1 MKKIKII
8 PKIVLILGFINLF
21 IAYNNI
27 QQKGIKDLG
36 LKIAILNEELTS
48 QIKELESEISML
60 KEITTLNRYHEDLTD
75 LTFFESFKFE
85 EFRNNY
91 DNEVLNGLTP
101 ISICK
106 MYLHASLIKDYESQY
121 EFYTTNENGWF
132 WTKEEDEMIPS
143 SDRISDF
150 SIFEDIY
157 NLNMILMVIIKNLR

>member
-1 MKKIKII
+1 
-8 PKIVLILGFINLF
+8 
-21 IAYNNI
+21 
-27 QQKGIKDLG
+27 
-36 LKIAILNEELTS
+36 
-48 QIKELESEISML
+48 
-60 KEITTLNRYHEDLTD
+60 
-75 LTFFESFKFE
+75 
-85 EFRNNY
+85 
-91 DNEVLNGLTP
+91 
-101 ISICK
+101 